1 MLVRDRLRRSEYG
14 AVEVIVSAEGRG
26 LPLSGLTLKT
36 EGRQLGYFGL
46 SDERCLWGIVDYVV
60 AVVRPGELRSRE

>member
-14 AVEVIVSAEGRG
+14 AVEVIVPAEGHG
-26 LPLSGLTLKT
+26 LPLSGLTLET
-36 EGRQLGYFGL
+36 EGRQLDYFGL
-46 SDERCLWGIVDYVV
+46 NDERCLRGIVDYVV